1 MNKAQLVEEL
11 KNIGLQ
17 EGMVLE
23 IHSSLRSFGHI
34 EGGAETVI
42 ESLME
47 CVGETGSIFMPALAL
62 SPELELTEEDKA
74 MGITVKIK
82 VLPEDAPR
90 TAMGIIADTFR
101 QRDDVITGQG
111 VIRTA
116 GWGLHDAE
124 AAKGGL
130 DYVLQNGGKAL
141 LLGVDIY
148 KLTAMHY
155 VEDALPKAISD
166 LFAPT
171 EKINAKYPP
180 EEWFMEAGAPP
191 VKPWYTIQDMA
202 MERGL
207 IQTGYIGDCK
217 YMFFD
222 VWDVVSIYKEELEK
236 NPFKLYGLE

>member
-1 MNKAQLVEEL
+1 MTKEQLVKEL
-11 KNIGLQ
+11 KKIGLQ

-23 IHSSLRSFGHI
+23 VHSSLSSFGHV

-42 ESLME
+42 EALME
-47 CVGETGSIFMPALAL
+47 CVGESGSIFMPALSL
-62 SPELELTEEDKA
+62 SPEMELTEEDKA

-82 VLPEDAPR
+82 VLPGDAPR

-101 QRDDVITGQG
+101 QREDISMGHG

-116 GWGLHDAE
+116 GWGLHAKEAE
-124 AAKGGL
+124 KGGL

-155 VEDALPKAISD
+155 VEDALPKEISD

-171 EKINAKYPP
+171 EEINAKYPP
-180 EEWFMEAGAPP
+180 EEWFMEAGEPP

-207 IQTGYIGDCK
+207 IKTGYIGECK